1 MRDGRVHPGPKA
13 LVTSTRKDRN
23 GITIRSATTGDWPGV
38 VSLLH
43 AGGLPEAGLSP
54 KLDGFVVAE
63 ADGRLVGAVGLETYG
78 PDALLRSAV
87 VEPGCRGTGVGAA
100 LVEWLLRQADERG
113 LQAVYLLT
121 TTAEGWFPRFGFE
134 RITREDVPEAV
145 RGSVEFSEACPASAA
160 VMRRRS

>member
-1 MRDGRVHPGPKA
+1 
-13 LVTSTRKDRN
+13 VTATRKDRN
-23 GITIRSATTGDWPGV
+23 GITIRSATAGDWPGV
-38 VSLLH
+38 VMLLR

-78 PDALLRSAV
+78 LNALLRSAV
-87 VEPGCRGTGVGAA
+87 IDPASRGIGIGAA
-100 LVEWLLRQADERG
+100 LLETVLRQADEQG

-121 TTAEGWFPRFGFE
+121 TTAESWFPRFGFV

-145 RGSVEFSEACPASAA
+145 RGSVEFSEVCPASAA